1 MRYVICYDIS
11 SQERRRRVSEC
22 LEGYGDRIQRSV
34 FEAVL
39 DAALFD
45 SCLSGLTDLIDPV
58 EDSIAAYALC
68 AACDGRRVYRGAAKG
83 QEIAGE
89 KVYIV

>member
-11 SQERRRRVSEC
+11 SNDRRRRVSEC
-22 LEGYGDRIQRSV
+22 LDGYGDRIQRSV

-39 DAALFD
+39 DAKLLKA
-45 SCLSGLTDLIDPV
+45 CLSELADLIDSD

-68 AACDGRRVYRGAAKG
+68 ASCDDRRVYRGSAEG
-83 QEIAGE
+83 RNIGDEE
-89 KVYIV
+89 VYIV

>member
-1 MRYVICYDIS
+1 MRYVICYDIR
-11 SQERRRRVSEC
+11 SQDRRRRVSEC
-22 LEGYGDRIQRSV
+22 LDGYGDRIQRSV

-39 DAALFD
+39 DAALFE
-45 SCLSGLTDLIDPV
+45 SCLSELMELIDPV

-68 AACDGRRVYRGAAKG
+68 AACDGRRFYRGAAEG
-83 QEIAGE
+83 RDVGSE